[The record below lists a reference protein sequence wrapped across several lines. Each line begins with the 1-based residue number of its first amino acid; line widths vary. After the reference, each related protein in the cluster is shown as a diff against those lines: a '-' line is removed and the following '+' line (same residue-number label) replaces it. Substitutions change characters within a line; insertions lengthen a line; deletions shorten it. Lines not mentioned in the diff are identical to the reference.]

1 MLKKSTCKSVILNFP
16 YPLSRNVLSVYLQQV
31 VVVLQLLLL
40 QLLQQLVLQHLQQVE
55 LLPRR
60 ELERLLL
67 VFLSLECLLQGV
79 PLLLEVLLQQVQRL
93 RQLELVLQVV
103 ALLLLVLHL
112 DLVVLRYK
120 RVGNI

>member
-1 MLKKSTCKSVILNFP
+1 M
-16 YPLSRNVLSVYLQQV
+16 
-31 VVVLQLLLL
+31 VLQLLLL